1 MSPQYENVNADPVTV
16 ALEKRLQTDPGMRVF
31 LDREP
36 FTIEELDRQARALA
50 GSLSEFVRPGDR
62 IALMAR
68 NGRVALL
75 TWWAA
80 TFCGA
85 YLVPLNTNNRGAIL
99 THQVADSE
107 PALAVA
113 EQEFAELLAESLH
126 LAGLTVP
133 FVVHDPDATGGS
145 DARQGEG
152 PRLRF
157 DDLVAAGTPVA
168 AHADIDPYGTSHLVY
183 TAGTTGPS
191 KACMVS
197 HGYIANMARQM
208 WENLERRPDDRLWTP
223 MPLFHL
229 AAIGHVTG
237 SLQLG
242 SEISVAKQFSVSRFW
257 EDIRESEATMAA
269 LMGSMLPMIARAE
282 ESQASRDAYGRLRVV
297 SGSPVTAELAQTWR
311 ERYGVE
317 RVGSGAYGMT
327 EACLI
332 TATPPNAYRAG
343 SAGTVTDS
351 FEVRIVDE
359 RDNPLPTGAAGE
371 IVCRPTR
378 PSIMFNGYWRQPEKT
393 LEVFRGLWFHTGD
406 FGRFDEDGYLF
417 FVDRGK
423 DYIRKGGE
431 NISSYE
437 IEAIIAT
444 HPLVRE
450 VAVHAVP
457 SPLNEDEVKVTIVP
471 AAGAAPDPE
480 EMFGWIAPRV
490 PRYARPS
497 HIEFRDEL
505 PKNAVGRILKRELR
519 AQGVT
524 ARTWSTDPRSYDKN
538 PGQGSE
544 KAAAK

>member
-1 MSPQYENVNADPVTV
+1 MSPKYEHVNADPVTI
-16 ALEKRLQTDPGMRVF
+16 ALEKRLQTQPEMRIS
-31 LDREP
+31 LDRQP

-50 GSLSEFVRPGDR
+50 GSLREFVQPGDR
-62 IALMAR
+62 IAVMAR

-85 YLVPLNTNNRGAIL
+85 YLVPLNTSNRGAIL

-107 PALAVA
+107 PIIAVV
-113 EQEFAELLAESLH
+113 EQEFAGLLSESLR
-126 LAGLTVP
+126 LAGLDIP
-133 FVVHDPDATGGS
+133 FIVHDPDGIDAPGSQAATG
-145 DARQGEG
+145 
-152 PRLRF
+152 PCFHF
-157 DDLVAAGTPVA
+157 DNLVTLGTPVA
-168 AHADIDPYGTSHLVY
+168 PHSDLDPYGTSHLVY
-183 TAGTTGPS
+183 TSGTTGPS

-208 WENLERRPDDRLWTP
+208 RENLERRPDDCLWTP

-242 SEISVAKQFSVSRFW
+242 SEISVARRFSVSCFW
-257 EDIRESEATMAA
+257 EDIRESKATMAA

-282 ESQASRDAYGRLRVV
+282 ESPASREASSQLRAV
-297 SGSPVTAELAQTWR
+297 SGSPVTAQLAQTWL
-311 ERYGVE
+311 ERFGVE

-332 TATPPNAYRAG
+332 TATPPDGYRAG
-343 SAGTVTDS
+343 SAGIVTDS

-359 RDNPLPTGAAGE
+359 RDNPLPTGEAGE

-378 PSIMFNGYWRQPEKT
+378 PGIMFNGYWRQPEKT
-393 LEVFRGLWFHTGD
+393 LETFRGLWFHTGD

-437 IEAIIAT
+437 IEGIIAE

-471 AAGAAPDPE
+471 VADASPDPE
-480 EMFGWIAPRV
+480 EMFLWIAPRV

-497 HIEFRDEL
+497 HIEFRAEL
-505 PKNAVGRILKRELR
+505 PKNAVGRVLKRELR

-524 ARTWSTDPRSYDKN
+524 EATWSTDPRSYDEK
-538 PGQGSE
+538 PRTGSE
-544 KAAAK
+544 RAVAK